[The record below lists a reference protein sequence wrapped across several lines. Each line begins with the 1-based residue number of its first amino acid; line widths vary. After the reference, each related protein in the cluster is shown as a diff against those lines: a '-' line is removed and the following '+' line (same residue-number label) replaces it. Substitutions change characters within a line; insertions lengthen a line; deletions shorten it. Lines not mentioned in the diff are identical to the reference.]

1 MANLKTY
8 LKYYKNNLFTEYAF
22 NEVDNILFAE
32 LSYLNWTDIVP
43 ENEQKISL
51 QEAGNKLIEKEK
63 SKKHSKFLQN
73 ILDHLK
79 EMKDGERYKNCE
91 LANFVQI
98 LNQKEQFGAICIYFE
113 PKKVY
118 VSFQGTDDSIAGW
131 KEDFEM
137 SYHFPILSQTD
148 AINYL
153 NRVITWKDT
162 FVYVGGHSKGGN
174 LAMCSAMYSKDYI
187 KNKIQK
193 IFNNDGPGFRDKE
206 FNSPE
211 YKEIVSK
218 IISFKP
224 EDSIVG
230 ILLNNTGK
238 CQFVKTKEKNVKQ
251 HDLTTWECF
260 GTYLEKGTQTENSK
274 KIDKRIAE
282 WLNQYEDSEREN
294 LILTFFNI
302 LEKINVVSV
311 DDFRHIELTQVMNA
325 INEMK
330 NLDANTRKL
339 YVEAMK
345 GLLKSNK
352 NG

>member
-1 MANLKTY
+1 
-8 LKYYKNNLFTEYAF
+8 
-22 NEVDNILFAE
+22 
-32 LSYLNWTDIVP
+32 
-43 ENEQKISL
+43 
-51 QEAGNKLIEKEK
+51 
-63 SKKHSKFLQN
+63 
-73 ILDHLK
+73 
-79 EMKDGERYKNCE
+79 
-91 LANFVQI
+91 
-98 LNQKEQFGAICIYFE
+98 
-113 PKKVY
+113 
-118 VSFQGTDDSIAGW
+118 
-131 KEDFEM
+131 M

-230 ILLNNTGK
+230 ILLNNIGK
-238 CQFVKTKEKNVKQ
+238 CHFVKTKEKSVKQ

-260 GTYLEKGTQTENSK
+260 GTYLERGTQTENSK
-274 KIDKRIAE
+274 KMDKRIAE

-330 NLDANTRKL
+330 NLDTNTRKL